1 MRQLPMLALLL
12 NLFATLRSALRTR
25 AELALENLALRQQL
39 AALHRST
46 SRVRLRRADR
56 AFWIGLSQI
65 WSRWSDA
72 LIIVKPETVV
82 GWHRAGFR
90 LLWRWKSRARSPAES
105 DVSAEVKTLIRQM
118 AMANE
123 TWGAPRIHGELRK
136 LGIDI
141 GERSVSRFMPP
152 RPRKPPSQ
160 TWRTF
165 LDNHMGSLAS
175 IDSFAVPTATFRVL
189 FVFFILRHDRRRVV
203 HCNVTEHPSARWTA
217 QQIVEAFPEDTAPEH
232 MIRDRD
238 GIYGEPFR
246 SRVDGMGIEQVL
258 TTPRSPWQNAY
269 AERLV
274 GSVRRECLEHVIVLG
289 ERHLLRILKS
299 YFAYYHRARTHL
311 SLNKDAPEPRQV
323 QPAGMGDIV
332 ELPEVGGLH
341 HRYERR
347 AA

>member
-12 NLFATLRSALRTR
+12 NLFATLRSALRTL

-82 GWHRAGFR
+82 RWHRAGFR
-90 LLWRWKSRARSPAES
+90 LFWRWKSRGRSPAES

-118 AMANE
+118 AMATE
-123 TWGAPRIHGELRK
+123 TWGAPRIHGELLK

-175 IDSFAVPTATFRVL
+175 IDFFAVPTATFRVL
-189 FVFFILRHDRRRVV
+189 FVFFILLHDRRRVV
-203 HCNVTEHPSARWTA
+203 HSTSPSIPVPAGL
-217 QQIVEAFPEDTAPEH
+217 PS
-232 MIRDRD
+232 
-238 GIYGEPFR
+238 R
-246 SRVDGMGIEQVL
+246 SSKPSPR
-258 TTPRSPWQNAY
+258 TPRQS
-269 AERLV
+269 
-274 GSVRRECLEHVIVLG
+274 
-289 ERHLLRILKS
+289 
-299 YFAYYHRARTHL
+299 T
-311 SLNKDAPEPRQV
+311 
-323 QPAGMGDIV
+323 
-332 ELPEVGGLH
+332 
-341 HRYERR
+341 
-347 AA
+347 